1 MQIDLQTLWYLT
13 VGTLLVSASLL
24 LWERQAHPG
33 RASVL
38 GVLAAALFAFALGCM
53 LAMNRSH
60 FPVALGMGAINILMM
75 LGYLMVLNAVA
86 GLDGRRYLRSS
97 VMALSVLTI
106 VWAIAGTHFPAAFW
120 NHVSSIPIALT
131 SGLTAWILLRSR
143 TAQRLRSRPI
153 AISILAVHAVFY
165 FSRAFIAPVLL
176 EWYGQDIIINIGKV
190 TMYEAV
196 LYSVAMPMSFL
207 MMIRE
212 EEKLHLLHLSQT
224 DQLTGLANRHAFFEQ
239 ASRML
244 RERQADHVSLL
255 AFDLDHF
262 KAINDRHGHPTGD
275 KVLQRFAVTVRE
287 EAGPDALIVRLGG
300 EEFAALLPR
309 CDHSQALRRGSAI
322 ASRFAKEAAQID
334 GVKTHATVSI
344 GLAAPDCHD
353 LAGMLASADGA
364 LYRAKAL
371 GRNRIEAALPN
382 ELLQHPSAD
391 SVHHQLRVKSVGAS

>member
-120 NHVSSIPIALT
+120 NHVSSVPIALT
-131 SGLTAWILLRSR
+131 SGLTAWMLLRSR

-244 RERQADHVSLL
+244 RSGKLITSHCSPSTSTTSRRSTTVMDIQPEIKFCSASPQRSEKKRAPMRLL
-255 AFDLDHF
+255 SGL
-262 KAINDRHGHPTGD
+262 
-275 KVLQRFAVTVRE
+275 AVRN
-287 EAGPDALIVRLGG
+287 
-300 EEFAALLPR
+300 LLPS
-309 CDHSQALRRGSAI
+309 CQG
-322 ASRFAKEAAQID
+322 
-334 GVKTHATVSI
+334 ATI
-344 GLAAPDCHD
+344 PRL
-353 LAGMLASADGA
+353 
-364 LYRAKAL
+364 
-371 GRNRIEAALPN
+371 
-382 ELLQHPSAD
+382 
-391 SVHHQLRVKSVGAS
+391 